1 MNHSFEEKINRRG
14 TNCYKWDAM
23 EKNFGR
29 DDLIA
34 MWVADMDI
42 PTPPFVMNALRRKL
56 DEQVM
61 GYQRTDPDW
70 APAVCRWQHR
80 RHRWDVTPEML
91 TFVPGVVRGQAYS
104 VLCFTNPGDKVLVM
118 SPVYHPFFLVTEGFN
133 REVVFHSLTLRDGH
147 YHVDFDRLREDIRG
161 CKMMIFCNPHNPGG
175 RVWTREELEQI
186 ARPAAEEH
194 VLVLSAAIHAAPT
207 LAGYTHIPFAPV
219 SADAASRT
227 ITFSAPSKAFNMP
240 GIGSSYAI
248 IVNPELNEKFQSF
261 MEHGEFSEGNTL
273 SYVGTIAAYNE
284 GEEWL
289 QDLCRFIDSNIDFT
303 AGYLERNMPQVSM
316 IRPQASYLIFLDFR
330 KLGLEQ
336 EELVKLMIDKA
347 GVAMNSGTMFGPE
360 GKGFMRLN
368 AGCTRAQLS
377 EALERIAAAVNSLS

>member
-1 MNHSFEEKINRRG
+1 
-14 TNCYKWDAM
+14 M

-186 ARPAAEEH
+186 ARIACEEN
-194 VLVLSAAIHAAPT
+194 VLVFSDEIHADLT
-207 LAGYTHIPFAPV
+207 LAGYTHIPFATV

>member
-104 VLCFTNPGDKVLVM
+104 VLCFTNPGD
-118 SPVYHPFFLVTEGFN
+118 
-133 REVVFHSLTLRDGH
+133 
-147 YHVDFDRLREDIRG
+147 
-161 CKMMIFCNPHNPGG
+161 
-175 RVWTREELEQI
+175 
-186 ARPAAEEH
+186 
-194 VLVLSAAIHAAPT
+194 
-207 LAGYTHIPFAPV
+207 
-219 SADAASRT
+219 
-227 ITFSAPSKAFNMP
+227 
-240 GIGSSYAI
+240 
-248 IVNPELNEKFQSF
+248 
-261 MEHGEFSEGNTL
+261 
-273 SYVGTIAAYNE
+273 
-284 GEEWL
+284 
-289 QDLCRFIDSNIDFT
+289 
-303 AGYLERNMPQVSM
+303 
-316 IRPQASYLIFLDFR
+316 
-330 KLGLEQ
+330 
-336 EELVKLMIDKA
+336 
-347 GVAMNSGTMFGPE
+347 
-360 GKGFMRLN
+360 
-368 AGCTRAQLS
+368 
-377 EALERIAAAVNSLS
+377 

>member
-1 MNHSFEEKINRRG
+1 
-14 TNCYKWDAM
+14 
-23 EKNFGR
+23 
-29 DDLIA
+29 
-34 MWVADMDI
+34 
-42 PTPPFVMNALRRKL
+42 
-56 DEQVM
+56 
-61 GYQRTDPDW
+61 
-70 APAVCRWQHR
+70 
-80 RHRWDVTPEML
+80 
-91 TFVPGVVRGQAYS
+91 
-104 VLCFTNPGDKVLVM
+104 
-118 SPVYHPFFLVTEGFN
+118 
-133 REVVFHSLTLRDGH
+133 
-147 YHVDFDRLREDIRG
+147 
-161 CKMMIFCNPHNPGG
+161 
-175 RVWTREELEQI
+175 
-186 ARPAAEEH
+186 
-194 VLVLSAAIHAAPT
+194 
-207 LAGYTHIPFAPV
+207 
-219 SADAASRT
+219 
-227 ITFSAPSKAFNMP
+227 MP